1 MSGMA
6 GLKRHFRKIE
16 LAMGG
21 LLVVTGVAFLTG
33 GMERMAFWLIETFPA
48 LATLG

>member
-1 MSGMA
+1 MTMHDRHPRD
-6 GLKRHFRKIE
+6 LKRR
-16 LAMGG
+16 
-21 LLVVTGVAFLTG
+21 AFLTG